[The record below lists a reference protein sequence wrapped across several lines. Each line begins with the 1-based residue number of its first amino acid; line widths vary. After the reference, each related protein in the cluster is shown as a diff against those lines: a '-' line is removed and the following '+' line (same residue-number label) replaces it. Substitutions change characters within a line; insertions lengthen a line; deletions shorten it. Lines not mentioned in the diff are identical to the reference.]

1 MRVWYNHGYSQT
13 RDAFTLI
20 KSGAPSEFYL
30 IATHGKALAPVFLE
44 ANQCAIEP
52 EIPRTGPGGE
62 NAYVDWCLDFA
73 RTNKVDVFVAQR
85 GRAAIGRRSKEF
97 KAIGTTVVVA
107 ADAAILDMI
116 DNKGVFYT
124 ACSHQQLPT
133 PIVHKI
139 ASVEEFDKAVAS
151 IRDAGFNA
159 CIKPPFGVFASGY
172 FRLDDRA
179 PLFNQLM
186 TIENRSLQT
195 NVVRSAIAEMGSDMP
210 QMLVMQHLPGVEWSV
225 DCLCQDGAILAA
237 VSRRKQGNAQLVEID
252 SVAIDLARKV
262 AKLFRLSNIVNIQLK
277 SASLEGDDPYVLEI
291 NPRMSGGCMYAAV
304 AGINLPLLQL
314 LNVTGKLQHSDI
326 PSGVSVTVASV
337 NTAVDL
343 TPLTR
348 IADHA

>member
-30 IATHGKALAPVFLE
+30 IATHCKALAPVFLE
-44 ANQCAIEP
+44 ADLFVVEP
-52 EIPRTGPGGE
+52 NIPRTGPGGV

-73 RTNKVDVFVAQR
+73 QSNKVDVFVAQR
-85 GRAAIGRRSKEF
+85 GRAAIARRSNEF
-97 KAIGTTVVVA
+97 EAVGTTVVVA
-107 ADAAILDMI
+107 ADAGILDMI

-124 ACSHQQLPT
+124 VCSQEQLPT

-139 ASVEEFDKAVAS
+139 NSGDQFDQAVAN

-172 FRLDDRA
+172 FRLDDRV
-179 PLFNQLM
+179 PLFSQLM

-195 NVVRSAIAEMGSDMP
+195 NIVRSAIAEMGSDMP
-210 QMLVMQHLPGVEWSV
+210 QMLVMQHLPGIEWSV
-225 DCLCQDGAILAA
+225 DCLCHDGAILTA
-237 VSRRKQGNAQLVEID
+237 VSRRKQGNAQLVETE

-262 AKLFRLSNIVNIQLK
+262 AKIFRLSNIVNIQLK
-277 SASLEGDDPYVLEI
+277 SASLDGDDPYVLEI

-304 AGINLPLLQL
+304 AGVNLPLLQL
-314 LNVTGKLQHSDI
+314 LNVTGKLQRSDI
-326 PSGVSVTVASV
+326 PKGVSVTVGSV